1 MFFIVALAILWSMH
15 GYVTFKLLHPY
26 NLPLSKSIYIYGLA
40 FLFSILPILPILLR
54 MFGNESKILDKI
66 SLIGYTSLGFFTLSF
81 VLFMAKDFFNQ
92 LLIFC
97 EKFIGIIH
105 PIDDSKRE
113 FIKKSISIGIF
124 SIAGSASLYGYKQA
138 RNGPQIIY
146 QDIYLDKLPLE
157 FDKYKVAQ
165 ISDLHV
171 GPTIKRPYVEGVL
184 DKISQLNPDMVVVTG
199 DLIDGSVN
207 YLKKDMEPLVD
218 MIAPDGTFFVT
229 GNHEYYSGVDQW
241 LDETNNLGFTNLLN
255 SHQIIKKENSGIAI
269 AGVTDYRAH
278 QIKST
283 HKTDPNKSLSGL
295 SESTLKIVLAHQ
307 PASIFKVHEAG
318 ADLQLSGH
326 THGGQFWPFTYPTK
340 WANPYLEGL
349 HNHHGTQIYVNRG
362 TGYWGPPLRIG
373 VPAEITLF
381 QLRKK

>member
-26 NLPLSKSIYIYGLA
+26 NLPLSKSIYIYGVA

-66 SLIGYTSLGFFTLSF
+66 SLVGYTSLGFFTLSF
-81 VLFMAKDFFNQ
+81 ILFIAKDFFNQ
-92 LLIFC
+92 LLIFS

-105 PIDDSKRE
+105 PVDDSKRE

-184 DKISQLNPDMVVVTG
+184 DKISHLNPDMIVVTG
-199 DLIDGSVN
+199 DLIDGSVS

-218 MIAPDGTFFVT
+218 MIAPNGTFFVT

-255 SHQIIKKENSGIAI
+255 SHQIIKKEDSGIAI

-283 HKTDPNKSLSGL
+283 HKTDPNKALLGL

>member
-15 GYVTFKLLHPY
+15 GYVAFKLLHPY
-26 NLPLSKSIYIYGLA
+26 NLPLSKSIYIYGVA

-66 SLIGYTSLGFFTLSF
+66 SLVGYTSLGFFTLSF
-81 VLFMAKDFFNQ
+81 ILFIAKDFFNQ
-92 LLIFC
+92 LLIFS

-105 PIDDSKRE
+105 PVDDSKRE

-146 QDIYLDKLPLE
+146 QDIYFDKLPLE

-218 MIAPDGTFFVT
+218 MIAPNGTFFVT

-283 HKTDPNKSLSGL
+283 HKTDPNKALLGL